1 MVDVG
6 RRSAALLTAEDLL
19 ELEAVNMVGRRK
31 SEAKIEDSM
40 CKGRKSF
47 ESRHISIRTPM
58 PLNLSKTQS
67 TLFFRRTE

>member
-1 MVDVG
+1 MVNVG
-6 RRSAALLTAEDLL
+6 RRSAALLTVEDLL
-19 ELEAVNMVGRRK
+19 ELEAVNMVGRRM

-40 CKGRKSF
+40 CKRRKSF

-67 TLFFRRTE
+67 TLFLRRTE